1 MISPPVGNNLRT
13 LAAPEE
19 NFGIVNG
26 LINFVGNN
34 LKKSEYVRRV
44 ITYSHYFKDFKRTI
58 SREALTKVYQVLLLI
73 MTEEIIPAKYF
84 KAIVNVKGLYEI
96 RVMESGNI
104 YRIFYCFDEDCL
116 VILLSGFQ
124 KKTQKTPQ
132 KEIEKAE
139 RLMNEYLEKKHRLHK
154 ND

>member
-1 MISPPVGNNLRT
+1 MISPPAGNNLGT
-13 LAAPEE
+13 LAGPEE

-58 SREALTKVYQVLLLI
+58 SREALTKVY
-73 MTEEIIPAKYF
+73 K
-84 KAIVNVKGLYEI
+84 
-96 RVMESGNI
+96 
-104 YRIFYCFDEDCL
+104 

>member
-1 MISPPVGNNLRT
+1 M
-13 LAAPEE
+13 
-19 NFGIVNG
+19 
-26 LINFVGNN
+26 
-34 LKKSEYVRRV
+34 KKNEYVRRV

-58 SREALTKVYQVLLLI
+58 SREALTKVYQVL
-73 MTEEIIPAKYF
+73 
-84 KAIVNVKGLYEI
+84 
-96 RVMESGNI
+96 
-104 YRIFYCFDEDCL
+104 
-116 VILLSGFQ
+116 LLSGFQ